1 MTGYYRT
8 FFHLTA
14 VLGLSILFAATAFA
28 QQTTGDITGRVT
40 DSLGN
45 IVPNATVTVRNEGSG
60 LTRTAMTDEMGEF
73 NVTLL
78 PAGTYE
84 VSVEAKSFSKALLK
98 ELEVNVGSTQ
108 SVKIEL
114 KPGEISET
122 VEITS
127 DAALVETT
135 TSELG
140 RNITPLEVQNLPLI
154 NRTFANLSIIAPEAR
169 PVGNFDPTK
178 TRVGNI
184 AFSGGDG
191 RQVDVNVDGG
201 DNKDNVVGSLLQ
213 NFAYESIQEFQVLQ
227 HRWTA
232 ESGRSVGG
240 VVNVVTKSG
249 TNDFHGSAFYNF
261 RNQSLR
267 ARDFFEKRD
276 NSVKP
281 DFTRQEYGGSLG
293 GRIIRDRLFFFGA
306 YEQFRER
313 QNLLVQPDLLAEI
326 AAIPGVTAT
335 EIIPTPY
342 NDHLLTIKLDN
353 TISNKQSMFYR
364 YSFQKNDSPNDQF
377 DVTYPAD
384 ILGGNTNNTTLH
396 SFVINH
402 SYTLSP
408 TKLNQFSFQFQDF
421 KNDILAVTAT
431 PNLLFPSVQS
441 GANTNVPQQTTERK
455 WQFRD
460 DFSLQAGNHGLKFGV
475 NYIRTSLGGFFLFGA
490 NGYQIT
496 FFDDP
501 LTIRNNLNGRY
512 PQGFATPG
520 AVAQI
525 DFSAGDGDTTQPP
538 IHQLAFYLQD
548 DWRVTPRLTL
558 NLGLRWDANI
568 NILTD
573 QTQNRTMQILS
584 HLNEERARAIT
595 GDNLSRTT
603 PSYAEFQPRIGFAFD
618 VNGNGR
624 TVIRG
629 GYGIFYDQV
638 FQNLTIFSLQQTH
651 PIIYQTLLSQ
661 VNSDVG
667 VGQLATFRFGVDPLP
682 TPAAGTTGTDL
693 ETGAFGRIND
703 PSMTDPYVQKFSLGV
718 ETQLGTKYVLSSDYV
733 HTTGTHEPIVLNI
746 NPRLGSLCNPA
757 FPGSNPASARCVR
770 GANTRYF
777 DQAFVAAGLG
787 AGRLEQ
793 INMFAASNRSR
804 FDSWATTLRRRTRR
818 MLFSASYILSSAKS
832 WGGLP
837 TASYS
842 GNGAA
847 VTPENQFRPDQYG
860 PSRIDERHRIVASGV
875 FDLPYNFQ
883 LAPILQFATARPFS
897 LNAGIDL
904 DGDGR
909 GGPPQGVDR
918 LCIGADPQAVFDAR
932 GNSAAIAALNPVGC
946 QQINVNSE
954 REGFITDSAG
964 NVIGRRSGRYF
975 NVDLRVQ
982 KSFDLG
988 ERFKVRAFMNFFN
1001 LFNTENLSF
1010 GDRLGHTYA
1019 TSTGNFLQPAS
1030 LYGPGFGPPVGVP
1043 FTLQVGARLDF

>member
-1 MTGYYRT
+1 M
-8 FFHLTA
+8 A
-14 VLGLSILFAATAFA
+14 A
-28 QQTTGDITGRVT
+28 QQTTGDIKGRVT
-40 DSLGN
+40 DALGN
-45 IVPNATVTVRNEGSG
+45 LVPNASVTAHNTGTG
-60 LTRTAMTDEMGEF
+60 LTRTATSDDTGEF
-73 NVTLL
+73 TIAQL
-78 PAGTYE
+78 PAGRYDVT
-84 VSVEAKSFSKALLK
+84 VEAKSFSKTLLK
-98 ELEVNVGSTQ
+98 DLELNVGATQ
-108 SVKIEL
+108 TLKIEL
-114 KPGEISET
+114 KPGEITET
-122 VEITS
+122 VEVVS

-135 TSELG
+135 TSELS
-140 RNITPLEVQNLPLI
+140 RNITPVEVQNLPLI
-154 NRTFANLSIIAPEAR
+154 NRTFANLSVIAPEAR
-169 PVGNFDPTK
+169 PVGSFDPTK

-240 VVNVVTKSG
+240 VVNVITKSG

-267 ARDFFEKRD
+267 ARDFFEKQN
-276 NSVKP
+276 NSEKP
-281 DFTRQEYGGSLG
+281 DFSRQEFGGSFG
-293 GRIIRDRLFFFGA
+293 GRIIRDKLFFFGA
-306 YEQFRER
+306 YERFRER
-313 QNLLVQPDLLAEI
+313 QNLLVQPDQLAQI

-342 NDHLLTIKLDN
+342 NDNLLSIKIDN
-353 TISNKQSMFYR
+353 RISDKQSMFYR
-364 YSFQKNDSPNDQF
+364 YSYQKSDSPNDQF
-377 DVTYPAD
+377 DITLPAD
-384 ILGGNTNNTTLH
+384 ILGGNTNNNTLH
-396 SFVINH
+396 SFVVNH
-402 SYTLSP
+402 SYTISP

-421 KNDILAVTAT
+421 KNSILAVTDA

-441 GANTNVPQQTTERK
+441 GANTNVPQETTERK

-460 DFSLQAGNHGLKFGV
+460 DFSVQTGNHGLKFGV
-475 NYIRTSLGGFFLFGA
+475 NYIRTTLGGFFLFGA

-525 DFSAGDGDTTQPP
+525 DFSAGDGDTSQPT
-538 IHQLAFYLQD
+538 IHQLAFYAQD

-568 NILTD
+568 NMLID
-573 QTQNRTMQILS
+573 QTQNRTMRILS
-584 HLNEERARAIT
+584 QLNETRARAIT
-595 GDNLSRTT
+595 TDDLSKTT
-603 PSYAEFQPRIGFAFD
+603 PSYREFQPRFGFAYD
-618 VNGNGR
+618 VMGDGR
-624 TVIRG
+624 AVIRG

-638 FQNLTIFSLQQTH
+638 FSNLTVFSLQQTH

-682 TPAAGTTGTDL
+682 APVGATGTDL
-693 ETGAFGRIND
+693 EPGAFGRIND
-703 PSMTDPYVQKFSLGV
+703 PRMRDPYVQKFSLGF
-718 ETQLGTKYVLSSDYV
+718 ETQLGTKYVLSSDFV
-733 HTTGTHEPIVLNI
+733 HTLGLHEPIVLNI
-746 NPRLGSLCNPA
+746 NPRLSSVCNPA
-757 FPGSNPASARCVR
+757 FPGSTPASPRCVR
-770 GANTRYF
+770 GATTRYF

-793 INMFAASNRSR
+793 INMFTSTNRSR
-804 FDSWATTLRRRTRR
+804 FDSWTTTLRRRTRR
-818 MLFSASYILSSAKS
+818 TLFSASYVLSSAKS

-847 VTPENQFRPDQYG
+847 VTPEDQFRPDMYG
-860 PSRIDERHRIVASGV
+860 YSRIDERHRIVMSGV
-875 FDLPYNFQ
+875 FDVPYGFQ
-883 LAPILQFATARPFS
+883 FAPILQFATARPFS
-897 LNAGIDL
+897 LNAGLDI

-918 LCIGADPQAVFDAR
+918 ICVGVDPAAVFAAR
-932 GNSAAIAALNPVGC
+932 GNSATLRALNPLGC
-946 QQINVNSE
+946 QQIQVNTE
-954 REGFITDSAG
+954 REGFITDAAG
-964 NVIGRRSGRYF
+964 NIIESRSGRYF
-975 NVDLRVQ
+975 NLDLRVQ
-982 KSFDLG
+982 KVFSIG
-988 ERFKVRAFMNFFN
+988 EKYKIKAFMNFFN

-1019 TSTGNFLQPAS
+1019 TSSGNFLQPAS
-1030 LYGPGFGPPVGVP
+1030 LYGPGFGPPVGIP
-1043 FTLQVGARLDF
+1043 FTLQLGARFDF